1 MPVMEGFCVEARCD
15 RCGRMDFVP
24 YSAKVN
30 SVERVKRMG
39 WRVDDGRALC
49 PRCADM
55 IERAEKAKAERKN
68 MPRWFGK
75 GKRHG

>member
-30 SVERVKRMG
+30 SIERVKRMG
-39 WRVDDGRALC
+39 WRVDDGGALC
-49 PRCADM
+49 PRCAM
-55 IERAEKAKAERKN
+55 RAEAAEKAMAERKN
-68 MPRWFGK
+68 RPRWFGK
-75 GKRHG
+75 GKRR